1 MDLFDLTLEEKGKFK
16 TLVMRTI
23 DALEKINAVE
33 HAPQSELLMMEIIK
47 MQDEMT
53 SKAFEMIDEIIE
65 DENRNE
71 NDIVFAQSIVDEM
84 INLMLCLNILFLGA
98 NESIQIL
105 LNLKNESLREDDNE
119 NDNEEDDDE

>member
-47 MQDEMT
+47 MQDKMT

-98 NESIQIL
+98 DESMKIL
-105 LNLKNESLREDDNE
+105 LNLKDMNSNNDNDKE
-119 NDNEEDDDE
+119 NDDE

>member
-98 NESIQIL
+98 DESMKIL
-105 LNLKNESLREDDNE
+105 LNLKDMNSN
-119 NDNEEDDDE
+119 NDNDKEDDDE